1 MNEDR
6 TLFGLVRASNKVK
19 ATIDASN
26 RQMMAMG
33 YTEHGIRHASI
44 VAQRAKYIL
53 LDLGYTE
60 HMTDMAAISGFLHDT
75 GNAVSRYNHSI
86 SSAFMSMEFLKD
98 INMQF
103 EDILL
108 IAGAIGNHEEPYGV
122 PHDVLSSALIIADK
136 SDVHRT
142 RVQNNNFN
150 NFDIHDRVNYSAT
163 NSDLIVSK
171 EKKSITLIIET
182 DEKTASVMEYFEIF
196 LERMQL
202 CRSASLTLDLTFKL
216 KINGVELL

>member
-1 MNEDR
+1 MDKSKTFFE
-6 TLFGLVRASNKVK
+6 LVRSSNEVKV
-19 ATIDASN
+19 AIDASN

-60 HMTDMAAISGFLHDT
+60 HMADLAAIAGFLHDI
-75 GNAVSRYNHSI
+75 GNAVSRYSHCI
-86 SSAFMSMEFLKD
+86 SSSLISMDFLKTID
-98 INMQF
+98 MPF
-103 EDILL
+103 EDVLL
-108 IAGAIGNHEEPYGV
+108 ITGAIGNHEEPYGF
-122 PHDVLSSALIIADK
+122 PHDALSSALIIADK

-142 RVQNNNFN
+142 RVQNSNFN

-163 NSDLIVSK
+163 NSDLIVNK
-171 EKKSITLIIET
+171 AKKSITLIIET

-202 CRSASLTLDLTFKL
+202 CKSASFTLELTFKL